1 MHVKKYLSIFLI
13 GLAFAIA
20 GCSSGSSSGGLDR
33 DPIEDI
39 DGDGIADIVDPDMDG
54 DGIPNAED
62 PDDDNDGVEDS
73 IDPSPPPGPSSK
85 TCVAATILPPNDEI
99 SPGDNG
105 ELSWELLPQGC
116 VLPATRANAGAGVTV
131 RAAPQRTGT
140 ATSATANAGNCV
152 AQGRNGKV
160 QCFTEIKVPEGCGQ
174 FAVVYDISEVGVV
187 LGDTNLSK
195 GAYRQTVWHTGKS
208 CVGEGL
214 PNPCTQA
221 INLKINEKKLTGD
234 STKITW
240 DFAPSGCQ
248 LNTEQEESVAVV
260 TATNQYAKPET
271 KTSNQKWLLKDKN
284 SWIIVPNDCQWYEN
298 NPEGIKK
305 ISYDFSGIG
314 YQLGDIAGVNAGNYA
329 LDVTH
334 KHGPNGKGCG
344 TGEPEPEPEPEE
356 IYKIGN
362 GTIKTGHKCVS
373 EGGGVKCAGEVG
385 LCTGGYTAYVVST
398 ENVGKSI
405 QDLTKPSWSGDGLG
419 ENFMNLYVTKIG
431 SCTTKRIDI
440 YSYTDWATIQK
451 EYGSCKVRQNAD
463 VSSGACNFEIGVTQV
478 LKVKGA
484 EPLFTGFSSTTYSL
498 SSDETASDTDN
509 DGIPNDSD
517 SDVDGDGTPNTS
529 DNDIDG
535 DGIWNKDD
543 PDIDGDGKTNGIDP
557 DADGDGTPDAEDD
570 TPGGPQ

>member
-1 MHVKKYLSIFLI
+1 MHIRKYLSIFLI
-13 GLAFAIA
+13 GLVFAIA
-20 GCSSGSSSGGLDR
+20 GCSSGSSSSGLDR

-54 DGIPNAED
+54 DGTPNADDSDMDGDGIPNAED

-73 IDPSPPPGPSSK
+73 IDPTPPPTPSTK
-85 TCVAATILPPNDEI
+85 TCVAASILPPNEEI
-99 SPGDNG
+99 APGKYG
-105 ELSWELLPQGC
+105 ELSWELLPEGC
-116 VLPATRANAGAGVTV
+116 VLPATRASGGTGVTV

-140 ATSATANAGNCV
+140 ATSAIANAGNCV
-152 AQGRNGKV
+152 AQGRNSKV
-160 QCFTEIKVPEGCGQ
+160 QCFTEIEVPDGCGK
-174 FAVVYDISEVGVV
+174 FGVVYDITEVGVV

-284 SWIIVPNDCQWYEN
+284 SWIIVPNNCQWYEN

-329 LDVTH
+329 VDVTH
-334 KHGPNGKGCG
+334 NHGANGKDCNYTDLEPDPVVGLEFIVG
-344 TGEPEPEPEPEE
+344 PADSDLTVNADGSVTGPTKSGKAAVYALATSQKVSALSEPTWSSTPAGYMN
-356 IYKIGN
+356 IYIN
-362 GTIKTGHKCVS
+362 
-373 EGGGVKCAGEVG
+373 GGVGKNERITIEPAETSGPYYVGAKGGAGKFDTWQG
-385 LCTGGYTAYVVST
+385 LKDSKYGDYTVRT
-398 ENVGKSI
+398 NFGPE
-405 QDLTKPSWSGDGLG
+405 LDG
-419 ENFMNLYVTKIG
+419 
-431 SCTTKRIDI
+431 
-440 YSYTDWATIQK
+440 
-451 EYGSCKVRQNAD
+451 
-463 VSSGACNFEIGVTQV
+463 
-478 LKVKGA
+478 
-484 EPLFTGFSSTTYSL
+484 
-498 SSDETASDTDN
+498 
-509 DGIPNDSD
+509 
-517 SDVDGDGTPNTS
+517 
-529 DNDIDG
+529 
-535 DGIWNKDD
+535 
-543 PDIDGDGKTNGIDP
+543 
-557 DADGDGTPDAEDD
+557 
-570 TPGGPQ
+570 PGGLQDPIKAGGNFVLRLNAGTFTLKKYSVN

>member
-1 MHVKKYLSIFLI
+1 M
-13 GLAFAIA
+13 
-20 GCSSGSSSGGLDR
+20 
-33 DPIEDI
+33 
-39 DGDGIADIVDPDMDG
+39 
-54 DGIPNAED
+54 
-62 PDDDNDGVEDS
+62 
-73 IDPSPPPGPSSK
+73 
-85 TCVAATILPPNDEI
+85 
-99 SPGDNG
+99 
-105 ELSWELLPQGC
+105 
-116 VLPATRANAGAGVTV
+116 
-131 RAAPQRTGT
+131 
-140 ATSATANAGNCV
+140 TSARLA
-152 AQGRNGKV
+152 
-160 QCFTEIKVPEGCGQ
+160 
-174 FAVVYDISEVGVV
+174 YV

-260 TATNQYAKPET
+260 TATSQYAKPET

-284 SWIIVPNDCQWYEN
+284 SWIIVPNNCQWYEN

-356 IYKIGN
+356 IYTIGN
-362 GTIKTGHKCVS
+362 GTIKTGHTCVK
-373 EGGGVKCAGEVG
+373 EGGGVKC
-385 LCTGGYTAYVVST
+385 TGDIGQCAKGYTAYVVST
-398 ENVGKSI
+398 ADVGKSI

-431 SCTTKRIDI
+431 SCETKRIDI
-440 YSYTDWATIQK
+440 YSSTDWATIQEK
-451 EYGSCKVRQNAD
+451 FGSCKVRQNAD
-463 VSSGACNFEIGVTQV
+463 LSSGACNFEIGVTQV

-484 EPLFTGFSSTTYSL
+484 EPLFTGFSSTAYSP
-498 SSDETASDTDN
+498 SSDDTDTRQRRHPERFRILTSTATAPP
-509 DGIPNDSD
+509 IPPITTSTETG
-517 SDVDGDGTPNTS
+517 SGTKMIPISMATAKPTVLIQMPMVTAPPMLKMTRRVALSNY
-529 DNDIDG
+529 
-535 DGIWNKDD
+535 
-543 PDIDGDGKTNGIDP
+543 P
-557 DADGDGTPDAEDD
+557 
-570 TPGGPQ
+570 